1 MRSGVWGR
9 RRGANHTNLPSL
21 NKLLGVESHRRV
33 GVTDSGGKEAIE
45 DRVLVFKR
53 KGLFVLFS
61 RHKIDRWV
69 NVKYVQ
75 NALVLTELKRYVFEP
90 LRNAT

>member
-1 MRSGVWGR
+1 MDYRATGVAMRSGVWGR

-61 RHKIDRWV
+61 RHKIDRWG
-69 NVKYVQ
+69 Q
-75 NALVLTELKRYVFEP
+75 CEICAECFGFD
-90 LRNAT
+90 